1 MISSRAARDGLA
13 AAADHRIGPEGVHD
27 CARAAMLAAFAMVP
41 GPGLVDAAV
50 RAALAAP
57 PDTL

>member
-1 MISSRAARDGLA
+1 M
-13 AAADHRIGPEGVHD
+13 VHD
-27 CARAAMLAAFAMVP
+27 CARAAMLAAYAQAP
-41 GPGLVDAAV
+41 GPGLVDGGM